1 MKQKKRRIGKILM
14 VLSVIFFYL
23 PILYMIIFS
32 FNDGKS
38 LTSFTGFSLRWYRH
52 MLDSSDMMEALSTT
66 FSVAV
71 LATIISTIVGTI
83 SAIGISK
90 SKKVVRDLMDQ
101 VNNLPLMNPDLCCYL
116 SHSVWKKAM

>member
-1 MKQKKRRIGKILM
+1 M

-90 SKKVVRDLMDQ
+90 SKK
-101 VNNLPLMNPDLCCYL
+101 LC
-116 SHSVWKKAM
+116 VI

>member
-1 MKQKKRRIGKILM
+1 M

-71 LATIISTIVGTI
+71 LGYNYFHNC
-83 SAIGISK
+83 
-90 SKKVVRDLMDQ
+90 R
-101 VNNLPLMNPDLCCYL
+101 NNFCN
-116 SHSVWKKAM
+116 WNK